1 MPTGSAFAKR
11 LLRFAHDDPMNHEA
25 RHEKKIADAKSPDET
40 TSRENDVG
48 LRGICRNY
56 FCANPDYFLDMLARK
71 C

>member
-1 MPTGSAFAKR
+1 MAFAKR

-48 LRGICRNY
+48 LGIIADLFLRELPISLDRN
-56 FCANPDYFLDMLARK
+56 LTVR
-71 C
+71 